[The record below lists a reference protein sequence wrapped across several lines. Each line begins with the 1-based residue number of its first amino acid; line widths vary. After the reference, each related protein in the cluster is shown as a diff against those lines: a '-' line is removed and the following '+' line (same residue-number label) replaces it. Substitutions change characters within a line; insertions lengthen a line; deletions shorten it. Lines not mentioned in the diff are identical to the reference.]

1 MPPNHVQP
9 LTLYGCM
16 HVCVEEVEADPAED
30 TEDDEDTPLPL
41 PPLKITRKP
50 KPGAVKG
57 MTLHF

>member
-1 MPPNHVQP
+1 
-9 LTLYGCM
+9 M

>member
-16 HVCVEEVEADPAED
+16 HVCVEEVEADPGEE
-30 TEDDEDTPLPL
+30 TEDEGDAL
-41 PPLKITRKP
+41 PPFKIP
-50 KPGAVKG
+50 KKLNLGAAKG